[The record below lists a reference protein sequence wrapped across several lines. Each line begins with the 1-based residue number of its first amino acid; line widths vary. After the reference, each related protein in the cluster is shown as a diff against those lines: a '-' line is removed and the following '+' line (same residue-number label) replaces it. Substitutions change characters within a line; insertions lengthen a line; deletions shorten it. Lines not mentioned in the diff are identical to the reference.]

1 MDWDSYYEK
10 FYEWATS
17 TQIKKMSSL
26 TSFGASAEVAEVA
39 QEYMDEKAASRLIKK
54 AVANGVQFT
63 PDEIYDLSGCCDT
76 SAMNELLKS
85 AKCAFTQEQLEDLW
99 GSADDDVLE
108 LVAKRNHVTM
118 FADNAGNTLVVGLL
132 GIETEGVMI
141 PRPLNK
147 DLILSETV
155 RPMRAAEPHQHLIL
169 RFLAFRCAADDALV
183 DVKVLL
189 VTVYM
194 GVHQLLQLRDNIHIC
209 MFLLHG
215 HHSNPM
221 S

>member
-99 GSADDDVLE
+99 GSALFVSMGTWLQTYQASKS
-108 LVAKRNHVTM
+108 LP
-118 FADNAGNTLVVGLL
+118 G
-132 GIETEGVMI
+132 
-141 PRPLNK
+141 
-147 DLILSETV
+147 
-155 RPMRAAEPHQHLIL
+155 Q
-169 RFLAFRCAADDALV
+169 
-183 DVKVLL
+183 VLL
-189 VTVYM
+189 TGFHLRLTAAVPNRTPLQSA
-194 GVHQLLQLRDNIHIC
+194 GVQLDGPAAITSAVPDHIAVFPFPGRFRYCQLSNTEADPNFGLHSF
-209 MFLLHG
+209 FLPFKPDRHTALPA
-215 HHSNPM
+215 HST
-221 S
+221 SE